1 MQKQGAPHSTVFSF
15 GLLNGDHA
23 LYKLQD
29 VKDSN
34 DHQALEGDS
43 GGGVLALGV
52 ENASNVTCVT
62 HVTGFSSDQEV
73 SRDSVTENVVKST
86 RSPSQDE
93 PISHETIPFL
103 SWQDLGLASSAL
115 ALLSGCGGAGTD
127 PTSGRALID
136 PSLAQNNFSLLASVP
151 PQTTPKSLVTAV
163 PISANIPSTTDANAL
178 FNWAESQYPSL
189 FPSGSSNLVYNSY
202 LYRYYPSTQT
212 YLGVSALGD
221 SSGDVFVL
229 GPISSNV
236 LTRVGSLQGF
246 ACLVNGGLCT
256 LNGVN
261 AASRFLH
268 QATLGF
274 TKEQL
279 NAFSTGTVAQWI
291 DAQTALPISQS
302 YTEMMYLMGFDASTN
317 INSSA
322 GMDNVIWRKLITS
335 SDALRQRMV
344 LMLSELCV
352 VSVLG
357 IPSQWRQFS
366 VAHYL
371 DILEKNAFGNYR
383 TLLEQITLS
392 PAMGYYLTY
401 KGNIKANT
409 VTGSQ
414 PDENYAR
421 ELMQLFTIGLI
432 KLNNDGTPQM
442 SGGKPLE
449 TYTQADVSGLARVF
463 TGWDLDTSGLTAPY
477 TPALM
482 LRPMVQVSSRYETGA
497 KTFLGVTIPSGTS
510 ATQSLTMAL
519 DTVFNHPNLPPF
531 LAKQMIQR
539 LVSSNPSPSYVNR
552 VANAFINNGASVRGD
567 LKAVIKAILMDPE
580 ARDMTLITQSPFA
593 GKIREP
599 IVRFLNWARA
609 FNAQSATNA
618 WSVGDLSSTSTAL
631 GQSPLRAATVFN
643 FFRPG
648 YVPPNTALA
657 DAGLT
662 APELQIVDETSV
674 ASYINFMQRVIS
686 SAGIGDVKVDYSGLV
701 AIAKDSTALLNE
713 LNTLLCAQELS
724 ADTLSTMKSA
734 LDTISVTTAAGVLN
748 RVYAALTLVMA
759 CPQYIVLK

>member
-1 MQKQGAPHSTVFSF
+1 MLTRQDISNSCAPEGHQG
-15 GLLNGDHA
+15 
-23 LYKLQD
+23 
-29 VKDSN
+29 
-34 DHQALEGDS
+34 
-43 GGGVLALGV
+43 LAL
-52 ENASNVTCVT
+52 
-62 HVTGFSSDQEV
+62 
-73 SRDSVTENVVKST
+73 
-86 RSPSQDE
+86 SQD
-93 PISHETIPFL
+93 PVVAPPPAAQAFK
-103 SWQDLGLASSAL
+103 SWKDLGLASSAL

-127 PTSGRALID
+127 PSSGRALGD
-136 PSLAQNNFSLLASVP
+136 PSLAQDNFSLLASLP
-151 PQTTPKSLVTAV
+151 PQLSPKSLLAATTNA
-163 PISANIPSTTDANAL
+163 ATPSTTDATAL

-189 FPSGSSNLVYNSY
+189 FPSGPSNLVYNSY
-202 LYRYYPSTQT
+202 LYRYYASTQT

-229 GPISSNV
+229 GPISANT

-256 LNGVN
+256 LTGVN
-261 AASRFLH
+261 ASSRFLH

-274 TKEQL
+274 GRDEL
-279 NAFSTGTVAQWI
+279 NAFGTGSVSQWL
-291 DAQTALPISQS
+291 DAQTSMPITQS
-302 YTEMMYLMGFDASTN
+302 YTDMMLSMGYDNAAN
-317 INSSA
+317 INSTA

-335 SDALRQRMV
+335 KDALRQRVV

-352 VSVLG
+352 LSVLG
-357 IPSQWRQFS
+357 VPSQWRQFAVS
-366 VAHYL
+366 RYL
-371 DILEKNAFGNYR
+371 DILEQNAFGNYR

-401 KGNIKANT
+401 KGNVKANS

-432 KLNNDGTPQM
+432 QLNNDGSPQM
-442 SGGKPLE
+442 NAGVPKE

-463 TGWDLDTSGLTAPY
+463 TGWDLDTSGLSSPY
-477 TPALM
+477 PPAVV

-497 KTFLGVTIPSGTS
+497 KTFLGVTVPAGTS
-510 ATQSLTMAL
+510 ATQSLKIAL

-539 LVSSNPSPSYVNR
+539 LVSSNPSPGYVNR

-580 ARDMTLITQSPFA
+580 ARDMSLISQSPFV

-599 IVRFLNWARA
+599 VVRFLNWARA
-609 FNAQSATNA
+609 FGANSASNA
-618 WSVGDLSSTSTAL
+618 WAVGDLSSTSTAL
-631 GQSPLRAATVFN
+631 GQSPLRSATVFN

-648 YVPPNTALA
+648 YVPPNTTLSNS
-657 DAGLT
+657 GLV

-674 ASYINFMQRVIS
+674 AGYINFMQRVVAGS
-686 SAGIGDVKVDYSGLV
+686 GIGDVKADYTALSAL
-701 AIAKDSTALLNE
+701 AKDSTALLNE

-724 ADTLSTMKSA
+724 ADVMLTMKNA

-748 RVYAALTLVMA
+748 RIYAALTLVMA

>member
-1 MQKQGAPHSTVFSF
+1 MLNHQEECSLRNAPQVSKILGHEA
-15 GLLNGDHA
+15 H
-23 LYKLQD
+23 
-29 VKDSN
+29 
-34 DHQALEGDS
+34 
-43 GGGVLALGV
+43 LAS
-52 ENASNVTCVT
+52 EED
-62 HVTGFSSDQEV
+62 GFA
-73 SRDSVTENVVKST
+73 
-86 RSPSQDE
+86 
-93 PISHETIPFL
+93 PFL
-103 SWQDLGLASSAL
+103 SWKDLGLASSAL
-115 ALLSGCGGAGTD
+115 ALLSGCGGAGVD
-127 PTSGRALID
+127 PSSGRALTD
-136 PSLAQNNFSLLASVP
+136 PSLAQDNFSLLATVP
-151 PQTTPKSLVTAV
+151 PELTKKSLL
-163 PISANIPSTTDANAL
+163 SASPTVGAASNTTDANA
-178 FNWAESQYPSL
+178 FFDWAQTQYPTL
-189 FPSGSSNLVYNSY
+189 FPSGSTNLVYNTY

-212 YLGVSALGD
+212 YLGVSAQGD

-229 GPISSNV
+229 GPISANS

-246 ACLVNGGLCT
+246 ACLVNGGLCSLT
-256 LNGVN
+256 GVN

-274 TKEQL
+274 TRDQL
-279 NAFSTGTVAQWI
+279 NAFTASSVSQWL
-291 DAQTALPISQS
+291 DAQTSMPITQS
-302 YTEMMYLMGFDASTN
+302 YTEMMLAMGYDNAAN
-317 INSSA
+317 INSTA
-322 GMDNVIWRKLITS
+322 GMDNVVWRKLITS
-335 SDALRQRMV
+335 NDALRQRVV

-352 VSVLG
+352 LSVLG
-357 IPSQWRQFS
+357 VPSQWRQFG
-366 VAHYL
+366 VAKYL
-371 DILEKNAFGNYR
+371 DILEQNAFGNYR
-383 TLLEQITLS
+383 TLLEQITLC

-442 SGGKPLE
+442 SAGVPLE

-463 TGWDLDTSGLTAPY
+463 TGWDLDTSGLTSPY
-477 TPALM
+477 PPGLM

-497 KTFLGVTIPSGTS
+497 KTFLGVTIPSGSS
-510 ATQSLTMAL
+510 ATQSLKVAL

-539 LVSSNPSPSYVNR
+539 LVCSNPSPSYVNR

-580 ARDMTLITQSPFA
+580 ARDMSLITQSPFV

-599 IVRFLNWARA
+599 VVRFLNWARA
-609 FNAQSATNA
+609 FGATSASNA
-618 WSVGDLSSTSTAL
+618 WAVGDLSSTSTAL
-631 GQSPLRAATVFN
+631 GQSPLRSATVFN

-648 YVPPNTALA
+648 YVPPNTALS
-657 DAGLT
+657 DAGLL

-674 ASYINFMQRVIS
+674 AAYINFMQRVVS
-686 SAGIGDVKVDYSGLV
+686 GSGVGDVKADYTALV

-724 ADTLSTMKSA
+724 ADVMLTMKTA

-748 RVYAALTLVMA
+748 RIYAALTLVMA
-759 CPQYIVLK
+759 SPQYIVLK

>member
-1 MQKQGAPHSTVFSF
+1 MVDFEGADASASSKTSEPSKPSKPIVASIESSAP
-15 GLLNGDHA
+15 NS
-23 LYKLQD
+23 
-29 VKDSN
+29 V
-34 DHQALEGDS
+34 QAPQ
-43 GGGVLALGV
+43 
-52 ENASNVTCVT
+52 TRT
-62 HVTGFSSDQEV
+62 H
-73 SRDSVTENVVKST
+73 TEAFAFK
-86 RSPSQDE
+86 
-93 PISHETIPFL
+93 

-115 ALLSGCGGAGTD
+115 ALLSGCGGASTD
-127 PTSGRALID
+127 PSSGRALVE
-136 PSLAQNNFSLLASVP
+136 PSFAQDNFSLLASVE
-151 PQTTPKSLVTAV
+151 PQMTPKSLQVAV
-163 PISANIPSTTDANAL
+163 PTSLNAPSTTDANAL

-202 LYRYYPSTQT
+202 LYRYYPSTKT

-221 SSGDVFVL
+221 ASGDVFVL
-229 GPISSNV
+229 GPISANV

-261 AASRFLH
+261 AAARFLH

-279 NAFSTGTVAQWI
+279 NALSATTVSQWL
-291 DAQTALPISQS
+291 DAQCALPIAQS
-302 YTEMMYLMGFDASTN
+302 YTEMMVAMGYDNATN

-322 GMDNVIWRKLITS
+322 GMDNVIWRKLIS
-335 SDALRQRMV
+335 SPDPLRQRMV

-352 VSVLG
+352 ISVLG
-357 IPSQWRQFS
+357 IPSQWRQFA

-371 DILEKNAFGNYR
+371 DILEQNAFGNYR

-432 KLNNDGTPQM
+432 KLNNDGTPQT
-442 SGGKPLE
+442 SGGQLVE

-463 TGWDLDTSGLTAPY
+463 TGWDLDTSGLTSPY
-477 TPALM
+477 PPTLM
-482 LRPMVQVSSRYETGA
+482 QRPMVQVSARYETGA
-497 KTFLGVTIPSGTS
+497 KTFLGVTVPSG
-510 ATQSLTMAL
+510 ATAAQSLKIAL

-531 LAKQMIQR
+531 VAKQMIQR
-539 LVSSNPSPSYVNR
+539 LVCSNPSPSYVNR

-580 ARDMTLITQSPFA
+580 ARDMTLISQSPFV

-599 IVRFLNWARA
+599 VVRFLNWARA
-609 FNAQSATNA
+609 FGAQSATNVWA
-618 WSVGDLSSTSTAL
+618 VGDLSSTSTAL
-631 GQSPLRAATVFN
+631 GQSPLRSATVFN

-648 YVPPNTALA
+648 YVPPNTTLA
-657 DAGLT
+657 DAGLL

-686 SAGIGDVKVDYSGLV
+686 SAGISDVKVDYSALV

-713 LNTLLCAQELS
+713 INTLLCAQELS
-724 ADTLSTMKSA
+724 AEVLLTIKNA
-734 LDTISVTTAAGVLN
+734 LDTISVTTATGVLN